1 MKKKDLADIRK
12 EFKLD
17 SYALNIKEVYSVY
30 LKKDNGEII
39 IKELNQFERMNTEKA
54 ELYIENFKK
63 VLTGTL
69 DTKIFELDFKTLNT
83 IEQLEE
89 VADTLE
95 IQSTQRILYKA
106 LSNKEGIAGAADA
119 IVDKISQNFTYES
132 DIVINFMQAEY
143 FKGSNKVSIEAE
155 EAIDDYVQGI
165 ELVICTVNKVDVPK
179 KALKF
184 DYSEMKFAPN
194 SALDLIINLKT
205 PLDGF
210 MFPSFTSQYSDVNKA
225 IYYSSKIKQINTS
238 FVEEVLGCEVKPT
251 AIEEKE
257 NFNAILNV
265 VIGDSIKT
273 DTMQEIYEKIN
284 EALDEEERNEEE
296 EPTINM
302 KYLQRVLTDSGVE
315 NTEEL
320 KSAFEEICQGDYEF
334 KVKNIIP
341 DFKSQSI
348 KIGNENTNVTIA
360 PRDLSSVKQIVN
372 KSGRKCLLIELN
384 EGVEINGFKL
394 ETEDADYI

>member
-1 MKKKDLADIRK
+1 MNKKDLADIRK
-12 EFKLD
+12 EFKLG
-17 SYALNIKEVYSVY
+17 SYVLNIKEVYSVY

-39 IKELNQFERMNTEKA
+39 IKELTQFERMGTDKA

-63 VLTGTL
+63 ILTGTL
-69 DTKIFELDFKTLNT
+69 DTKVFELDFKTSNT

-89 VADTLE
+89 AEGTD
-95 IQSTQRILYKA
+95 ITQHILYKA
-106 LSNKEGIAGAADA
+106 LSNKEGIVAAADA
-119 IVDKISQNFTYES
+119 IVDKISKNFNYET

-143 FKGSNKVSIEAE
+143 FKGNNKANADAE

-165 ELVICTVNKVDVPK
+165 EFVLCSVNKVDVPK
-179 KALKF
+179 KSLKF
-184 DYSEMKFAPN
+184 DYSEMKFVPN
-194 SALDLIINLKT
+194 SALDLVINLKT

-210 MFPSFTSQYSDVNKA
+210 MFPSFSSQYVDVNKA
-225 IYYSSKIKQINTS
+225 IYYSSKVKQINTS
-238 FVEEVLGCEVKPT
+238 FVEEVLGCETKPN
-251 AIEEKE
+251 AMEEKE

-284 EALDEEERNEEE
+284 EALDKEERNEEE

-360 PRDLSSVKQIVN
+360 PRDLSAVKQIVN
-372 KSGRKCLLIELN
+372 KRGRKCLLIELN

-394 ETEDADYI
+394 ETEEADYI